1 MDYKRNSIW
10 DVEIDTFMS
19 LDTRFRRLHDN
30 GVEYVY
36 IYPYG
41 ERGMYIQNYLE
52 KRFSFK
58 KVVCVDEKLNKYN
71 KNILTL
77 EELKNELE
85 NIDITKAKVILSS
98 DNPEIFIELRLC
110 ISDFLPVEMIM
121 DVYWRNPLELDK
133 DRRIASLAQVA
144 RQIYRNNV
152 AGSVAEVG
160 VYQGEF
166 ARYLNMLF
174 PRKKLF
180 LFDTFSG
187 FEESMVVNE
196 DDKNQTDRWIDLLKD
211 TSMDLV
217 LSKLP
222 YKEQTVICKG
232 VFPDTAKGINET
244 FSFVNLDIDLYDAT
258 YRGLNYF
265 WNRLNAGGYIFVH
278 DFEQWVGVTKAV
290 TQFCKE
296 NNIGYVILP
305 DCITAC
311 LAKPL

>member
-10 DVEIDTFMS
+10 DVEIDTFMP
-19 LDTRFRRLHDN
+19 LETRFRNLHDS

-41 ERGMYIQNYLE
+41 ERGMYIQDYIE

-58 KVVCVDEKLNKYN
+58 KVICVDEKLNKYN

-77 EELKNELE
+77 EELKYELK
-85 NIDITKAKVILSS
+85 NIDINKAKVILSS
-98 DNPEIFIELRLC
+98 DNPEIFMELRLY
-110 ISDFLPVEMIM
+110 IGDFLPVEMIM

-133 DRRIASLAQVA
+133 DRRIASLAQAA

-152 AGSVAEVG
+152 AGSIAEVG

-166 ARYLNMLF
+166 AKYLNMLF

-187 FEESMVVNE
+187 FKESMVVNE
-196 DDKNQTDRWIDLLKD
+196 DDKKQTDRWIDLLKD
-211 TSMDLV
+211 TSVDMV

-222 YKEQTVICKG
+222 YKEQAVIYKG
-232 VFPDTAKGINET
+232 VFPDTVKGIDET
-244 FSFVNLDIDLYDAT
+244 FSFVNLDIDLYEAT
-258 YRGLNYF
+258 YSGLNYF

>member
-10 DVEIDTFMS
+10 DVEIDTFMP
-19 LDTRFRRLHDN
+19 LETRFRSLYDS
-30 GVEYVY
+30 GIEYVY

-41 ERGMYIQNYLE
+41 EKGMFIQDYLE

-58 KVVCVDEKLNKYN
+58 KVVCVDEHLKKYN
-71 KNILTL
+71 RNIINL
-77 EELKNELE
+77 EELKNKLE
-85 NIDITKAKVILSS
+85 NNDITKTKVILAS
-98 DNPEIFIELRLC
+98 DNPEIFMELRLQ
-110 ISDFLPVEMIM
+110 ISDFVPIEIIM
-121 DVYWRNPLELDK
+121 DIYWRNPLEYDK
-133 DRRIASLAQVA
+133 DRRVASLAQAA

-152 AGSVAEVG
+152 SGNIAEVG
-160 VYQGEF
+160 VYHGEF
-166 ARYLNMLF
+166 AKYINILF

-196 DDKNQTDRWIDLLKD
+196 DDKSQTDRWINLLKD
-211 TSMDLV
+211 TSVDMV

-222 YKEQTVICKG
+222 YKEQAVICKG
-232 VFPDTAKGINET
+232 LFPDTTKGINET
-244 FSFVNLDIDLYDAT
+244 FAFVNLDTDLYESI
-258 YRGLNYF
+258 YFGLKYF
-265 WNRLNAGGYIFVH
+265 WKRLNAGGYIFVH

-305 DCITAC
+305 DCVTAC
-311 LAKPL
+311 IAKPL